1 MNVILGGGDVGKT
14 TILDAI
20 ALLNGRLDPVC
31 QLSLR
36 IGIHTG
42 TVVTGELGSGTTR
55 EHLAL
60 GSTPNVAARLQGIA
74 NSPSHRGRGSG
85 TAATWSCP
93 RTTIP

>member
-1 MNVILGGGDVGKT
+1 MRKYLARRAVYAGLR
-14 TILDAI
+14 ILDAI

-42 TVVTGELGSGTTR
+42 TVVTGELGSGTTQ

-74 NSPSHRGRGSG
+74 DPDTVVVSG
-85 TAATWSCP
+85 DTLELVKHA
-93 RTTIP
+93 